1 LVGLHAAARERAA
14 VVDPVDREGD
24 RQVEVAGAQEVAVHR
39 VRVLRCRDGGGRGDH
54 ALRDDLAAV
63 DAPGRDRVGSADEN
77 IFARSGAGIFELK
90 NLQHHV
96 NGLVQID
103 LEGHVPSLGTMSER
117 LVMADS
123 ESARDVLTFA
133 GRAARA
139 GEDGVRL
146 QAAGG
151 TLVMTAAALAPKGLL
166 DRTPTVLAMRMLHAD
181 PELECDFVVASLEKD
196 EDPRNLVLPDEA
208 ISPAWAGIAPPRGGW
223 EHAGEIEASTLANR
237 AQWGIAAV
245 AHQVPD
251 NPGED

>member
-1 LVGLHAAARERAA
+1 M
-14 VVDPVDREGD
+14 
-24 RQVEVAGAQEVAVHR
+24 
-39 VRVLRCRDGGGRGDH
+39 
-54 ALRDDLAAV
+54 
-63 DAPGRDRVGSADEN
+63 
-77 IFARSGAGIFELK
+77 
-90 NLQHHV
+90 
-96 NGLVQID
+96 
-103 LEGHVPSLGTMSER
+103 PSLGTMSER
-117 LVMADS
+117 LVMADP

-151 TLVMTAAALAPKGLL
+151 TLVMTAAALSPKGLL

-181 PELECDFVVASLEKD
+181 PELECDFVVSSLEQD
-196 EDPRNLVLPDEA
+196 ADPGSLVLPDEA

-223 EHAGEIEASTLANR
+223 AHTGEIDASTLANR

-251 NPGED
+251 NPGEDAVRAVRGSVWGQPDEDLQGLPLGVAFAAFTFGFISGEERAQVFTAGRWTRVSLRRGHVLSRGPAVSGLTAVRATGTAA